1 MGMGNF
7 PDMYN
12 LVVNANHPLTSK
24 ILLEADSAKKS
35 NLAQQAIDLAL
46 LSQNLL
52 KGEKLSAFLKRSVA
66 LID

>member
-1 MGMGNF
+1 
-7 PDMYN
+7 MYN

-24 ILLEADSAKKS
+24 ILVEVDATKKS